1 VLAGSKYVALAH
13 SGHKPPDADQTQR
26 DLAEPVYRLL
36 QRGIADGTLRSD
48 LTPEVLVQIF
58 SGLLETAIRISGPG
72 GIGAEKASAAIISV
86 FLNGSRT
93 RAPHPDPGH
102 ASSLPGDAG

>member
-1 VLAGSKYVALAH
+1 MTIS
-13 SGHKPPDADQTQR
+13 P
-26 DLAEPVYRLL
+26 LAEPVHRLFS
-36 QRGIADGTLRSD
+36 RGIADGTLRSD

-86 FLNGSRT
+86 FLDGSQPR
-93 RAPHPDPGH
+93 PLHP
-102 ASSLPGDAG
+102 